1 MLWFT
6 AALVILVVGIFTINF
21 SVSREVLDQ
30 SIQERLMDIVDT
42 NVQEIEFYN
51 SSKNEVEE
59 HDFFL
64 SYKGGIL
71 EIDDD
76 FCAYLDGI
84 STALIDSENNLLY
97 GSMPILLEES
107 EAFSFTSVGTVT
119 QNGQR
124 YYIYER
130 KLSGENLEG
139 LWLRGVVSENETINM
154 ISNMVRLSLWL
165 VPLLAF
171 VILFVGYIITKRSFL
186 PIEKIDQAVEEITAS
201 GDLSKRVDVEI
212 EGGKDEIHRLA
223 VTFNSMFDRLE
234 KSFNTERQFT
244 SDASHELRTPVSVI
258 KAHCEYAL
266 KYAQTP
272 EELRESLQV
281 IERQADRAT
290 DLLTQ
295 LLFFTRLHQSDHP
308 VRLEKTNL
316 SDLVEFICEDLTIL
330 LASGKSMET
339 DIEPGIFVL
348 ADKSLMTRLISNLID
363 NAYKYSGDDA
373 LVKVS
378 LHRSGAA
385 GEGAETG
392 GILQSSA
399 GTSESP
405 ASSLPSEK
413 QYVRL
418 SVEDNGIG
426 ISPENIE
433 KIWARFYQE
442 DPSRT
447 ETASNSFGLGLSMVK
462 EIADIHGGKLEVE
475 SVPGKGSR
483 FTLVLPCI

>member
-1 MLWFT
+1 M
-6 AALVILVVGIFTINF
+6 
-21 SVSREVLDQ
+21 
-30 SIQERLMDIVDT
+30 
-42 NVQEIEFYN
+42 
-51 SSKNEVEE
+51 
-59 HDFFL
+59 
-64 SYKGGIL
+64 
-71 EIDDD
+71 
-76 FCAYLDGI
+76 
-84 STALIDSENNLLY
+84 
-97 GSMPILLEES
+97 
-107 EAFSFTSVGTVT
+107 
-119 QNGQR
+119 
-124 YYIYER
+124 
-130 KLSGENLEG
+130 
-139 LWLRGVVSENETINM
+139 
-154 ISNMVRLSLWL
+154 
-165 VPLLAF
+165 
-171 VILFVGYIITKRSFL
+171 
-186 PIEKIDQAVEEITAS
+186 
-201 GDLSKRVDVEI
+201 DVEI

-363 NAYKYSGDDA
+363 NDYKYSGDDA

-378 LHRSGAA
+378 LHMSSAA

-392 GILQSSA
+392 GILQSSV

-405 ASSLPSEK
+405 ASSLSSEK

-447 ETASNSFGLGLSMVK
+447 ETASSSFGLGLSMVK

>member
-1 MLWFT
+1 M
-6 AALVILVVGIFTINF
+6 
-21 SVSREVLDQ
+21 
-30 SIQERLMDIVDT
+30 
-42 NVQEIEFYN
+42 
-51 SSKNEVEE
+51 
-59 HDFFL
+59 
-64 SYKGGIL
+64 
-71 EIDDD
+71 
-76 FCAYLDGI
+76 
-84 STALIDSENNLLY
+84 
-97 GSMPILLEES
+97 
-107 EAFSFTSVGTVT
+107 
-119 QNGQR
+119 
-124 YYIYER
+124 
-130 KLSGENLEG
+130 
-139 LWLRGVVSENETINM
+139 
-154 ISNMVRLSLWL
+154 
-165 VPLLAF
+165 
-171 VILFVGYIITKRSFL
+171 
-186 PIEKIDQAVEEITAS
+186 
-201 GDLSKRVDVEI
+201 DVEI

-363 NAYKYSGDDA
+363 NAYKYSGDNA

-385 GEGAETG
+385 GKGAETG
-392 GILQSSA
+392 GILQSST

-405 ASSLPSEK
+405 ASSLSSEK

>member
-1 MLWFT
+1 MKRFSIKTKIMLWFT
-6 AALVILVVGIFTINF
+6 AALVILVVGIFAINF
-21 SVSREVLDQ
+21 AVSREVLDQ
-30 SIQERLMDIVDT
+30 SIQERLINIVDT

-51 SSKNEVEE
+51 SSKNEIEE
-59 HDFFL
+59 NDFFL

-76 FCAYLDGI
+76 FCSYLDGI
-84 STALIDSENNLLY
+84 STALIDSDNNLLY
-97 GSMPILLEES
+97 GSMPILLGEND
-107 EAFSFTSVGTVT
+107 AFSFTSVGTVT

-124 YYIYER
+124 FYVYER
-130 KLSGENLEG
+130 KLSGENLDG
-139 LWLRGVVSENETINM
+139 LWLRGIVSENETINI

-165 VPLLAF
+165 IPLLAF

-186 PIEKIDQAVEEITAS
+186 PIEKIDRAVGEITAS
-201 GDLSKRVDVEI
+201 GDLSKRVDVQI

-223 VTFNSMFDRLE
+223 VTFNNMFDRLE
-234 KSFNTERQFT
+234 KSFNAERQFT

-266 KYAQTP
+266 KYAKSP
-272 EELRESLQV
+272 EEYQESLQV
-281 IERQADRAT
+281 IERQADKAT

-295 LLFFTRLHQSDHP
+295 LLFFTRLHQSNYHVDL
-308 VRLEKTNL
+308 VRTNL
-316 SDLVEFICEDLTIL
+316 SDLVEFTCEDLSIL
-330 LASGKSMET
+330 LENGESMTT
-339 DIEPGIFVL
+339 DIEPDIFVL
-348 ADKSLMTRLISNLID
+348 ADENLMTRLISNLID

-373 LVKVS
+373 HVKVS
-378 LHRSGAA
+378 LHRDGQD
-385 GEGAETG
+385 
-392 GILQSSA
+392 I
-399 GTSESP
+399 
-405 ASSLPSEK
+405 
-413 QYVRL
+413 RL
-418 SVEDNGIG
+418 TVEDNGIG

-462 EIADIHGGKLEVE
+462 EIADLHGGKMEVE

>member
-186 PIEKIDQAVEEITAS
+186 PIEKIDHSQ
-201 GDLSKRVDVEI
+201 R
-212 EGGKDEIHRLA
+212 R
-223 VTFNSMFDRLE
+223 
-234 KSFNTERQFT
+234 
-244 SDASHELRTPVSVI
+244 P
-258 KAHCEYAL
+258 L
-266 KYAQTP
+266 K
-272 EELRESLQV
+272 
-281 IERQADRAT
+281 
-290 DLLTQ
+290 
-295 LLFFTRLHQSDHP
+295 
-308 VRLEKTNL
+308 
-316 SDLVEFICEDLTIL
+316 
-330 LASGKSMET
+330 
-339 DIEPGIFVL
+339 
-348 ADKSLMTRLISNLID
+348 
-363 NAYKYSGDDA
+363 
-373 LVKVS
+373 
-378 LHRSGAA
+378 
-385 GEGAETG
+385 TG
-392 GILQSSA
+392 GCGDRRRKRRDTPA
-399 GTSESP
+399 GRNF
-405 ASSLPSEK
+405 
-413 QYVRL
+413 QQHV
-418 SVEDNGIG
+418 
-426 ISPENIE
+426 
-433 KIWARFYQE
+433 
-442 DPSRT
+442 
-447 ETASNSFGLGLSMVK
+447 
-462 EIADIHGGKLEVE
+462 
-475 SVPGKGSR
+475 
-483 FTLVLPCI
+483 